1 MHNPEKSPNKPGRK
15 PTVDDIITVNA
26 LLRIDGEEKVRRIEL
41 MFIGNPFARKVRINF
56 DRAVMFRPLT
66 KAKK

>member
-1 MHNPEKSPNKPGRK
+1 MHKPEKFPNKKARK
-15 PTVDDIITVNA
+15 PGIDDIITVNA

-41 MFIGNPFARKVRINF
+41 MFIGNPFARKVHINF

-66 KAKK
+66 KGKK

>member
-1 MHNPEKSPNKPGRK
+1 MQNTEKFPNKKARK
-15 PTVDDIITVNA
+15 PGIDDIITVNA

>member
-1 MHNPEKSPNKPGRK
+1 MHNPEKFPNKKARK
-15 PTVDDIITVNA
+15 PGIDDIITVNA

>member
-1 MHNPEKSPNKPGRK
+1 MQHSERFPNKKARK
-15 PTVDDIITVNA
+15 PGIDDIITVNA